1 MRDMKKEVILV
12 FLLLL
17 PIAAAECVEPTDGMT
32 ITNDLLLCSD
42 TYDIQNGIAIAANGI
57 TLDCGTGILRGVVGE
72 SEIGIRAENVD
83 RITIRNCNVLT
94 FTQGLYLKNVTNS
107 VIEGNAFLKNRIG
120 IRLLDSYE
128 NTIRD
133 NNDKS
138 FQFAVSAINSKY
150 NVVMIGNK
158 EIERSFCEV
167 NACNEFRDMNPCEA
181 GDSYCSGK
189 CTAQTDADCAKPAPA
204 PVVEKVNATEK
215 VEQIIEQTKKE
226 VEIQAPDNTTAVVEK
241 KSAPIW
247 IFIYGFAALIAI
259 IAIIIVAKKKR

>member
-1 MRDMKKEVILV
+1 MKKEVILV
-12 FLLLL
+12 LLLLL

-32 ITNDLLLCSD
+32 IKENILFCSS
-42 TYDIQNGIAIAANGI
+42 TYDVPNGITVGANDV
-57 TLDCGTGILRGVVGE
+57 TLDCGTAVLRGVVGE
-72 SEIGIRAENVD
+72 SEIGIKAENVD
-83 RITIRNCNVLT
+83 HITIKNCNILT
-94 FTQGLYLKNVTNS
+94 FTQGIYLKNVTNS
-107 VIEGNAFLKNRIG
+107 LIENNAILKNRIG
-120 IRLLDSYE
+120 IRMLDSYE

-150 NVVMIGNK
+150 NVVIIGNK
-158 EIERSFCEV
+158 EIERAFCEV

-189 CTAQTDADCAKPAPA
+189 CSPQTDADCAKPTPA

-226 VEIQAPDNTTAVVEK
+226 VEIQAQDNATAVVK
-241 KSAPIW
+241 KTSAPIW
-247 IFIYGFAALIAI
+247 IFIYVFAAIIAI
-259 IAIIIVAKKKR
+259 IAIIVVVKKSRKL